1 VFLFILESIG
11 TSELLL
17 IGIIA
22 LIFLGPRKLPQIAR
36 TIGKTMADFR
46 KTTSEFKS
54 TWEKEVDFAV
64 EEESIKKQS
73 EDMSAQQVARLGE
86 AKPEDP
92 AATPGALGAPE
103 IKQIDSS
110 AFKDLPQ
117 AAAAETPGPEAAEE
131 TQDSEQPEAPKPH
144 GKQDWL

>member
-17 IGIIA
+17 IGVIA

-64 EEESIKKQS
+64 EEENIKKQS
-73 EDMSAQQVARLGE
+73 EEMSAQQVARIGE
-86 AKPEDP
+86 IKTEEP
-92 AATPGALGAPE
+92 AATPGAFGAPE

-117 AAAAETPGPEAAEE
+117 AAAETPGPEEAAETE
-131 TQDSEQPEAPKPH
+131 DPEAPEAPKPH

>member
-1 VFLFILESIG
+1 MFLFILESIG

-17 IGIIA
+17 IGVIA

-46 KTTSEFKS
+46 RTTSEFKS
-54 TWEKEVDFAV
+54 TWEKEVDFAI
-64 EEESIKKQS
+64 EEEDIKKQS
-73 EDMSAQQVARLGE
+73 EQMSAQQVARISEIKTEGL
-86 AKPEDP
+86 
-92 AATPGALGAPE
+92 AATPGPIGAPE

-110 AFKDLPQ
+110 AFTDLPQ
-117 AAAAETPGPEAAEE
+117 PAGETPEPEAAAPE
-131 TQDSEQPEAPKPH
+131 PEAAPEPPKTP

>member
-1 VFLFILESIG
+1 MFLFILESIG

-17 IGIIA
+17 IGVIA

-64 EEESIKKQS
+64 EEENIKKQS
-73 EDMSAQQVARLGE
+73 EEMSAEQVAHIGE
-86 AKPEDP
+86 IKTEAL
-92 AATPGALGAPE
+92 PGTLGAPE

-117 AAAAETPGPEAAEE
+117 PSGETPEPEAASATE
-131 TQDSEQPEAPKPH
+131 DSDGPESPKTH
-144 GKQDWL
+144 GKQEWL

>member
-1 VFLFILESIG
+1 MFLFILESIG

-17 IGIIA
+17 IGVIA

-46 KTTSEFKS
+46 RTTSEFKS

-64 EEESIKKQS
+64 EEEEIKKQS
-73 EDMSAQQVARLGE
+73 AEMPAQQVARIGE
-86 AKPEDP
+86 IKPDEV
-92 AATPGALGAPE
+92 PGTIGAPE
-103 IKQIDSS
+103 IKQIDAS
-110 AFKDLPQ
+110 AFTDLPQ
-117 AAAAETPGPEAAEE
+117 SAAAPEPETAEIPETPEE
-131 TQDSEQPEAPKPH
+131 PKPQ

>member
-1 VFLFILESIG
+1 MFLFILESIG

-17 IGIIA
+17 IGVIA

-46 KTTSEFKS
+46 RTTSEFKS

-64 EEESIKKQS
+64 EEENIKKRS
-73 EDMSAQQVARLGE
+73 EEMSAHQVARLGE
-86 AKPEDP
+86 IKTEEP
-92 AATPGALGAPE
+92 AATTGVFGAPE

-110 AFKDLPQ
+110 AFTDLPRP
-117 AAAAETPGPEAAEE
+117 AGDTLEREAAEG
-131 TQDSEQPEAPKPH
+131 TGDSEGPDAPKPH

>member
-1 VFLFILESIG
+1 MFLFIFESIG

-17 IGIIA
+17 IGVIA

-46 KTTSEFKS
+46 RTTSEFKS
-54 TWEKEVDFAV
+54 TWEKEVNFAI
-64 EEESIKKQS
+64 EEENIKKES
-73 EDMSAQQVARLGE
+73 EEMSEQQQVARPGE
-86 AKPEDP
+86 VKPEDL
-92 AATPGALGAPE
+92 AATTATLGAPE

-117 AAAAETPGPEAAEE
+117 PAAETTVPAPEAGAA
-131 TQDSEQPEAPKPH
+131 PEPPKPN

>member
-1 VFLFILESIG
+1 MFLFILESIG

-17 IGIIA
+17 IGVIA

-64 EEESIKKQS
+64 EEENIKKQS
-73 EDMSAQQVARLGE
+73 EEMSAEQVARLGE
-86 AKPEDP
+86 AKTEEPD
-92 AATPGALGAPE
+92 AIPGALGAPE
-103 IKQIDSS
+103 IKQIDRS
-110 AFKDLPQ
+110 AFTDLPPQ
-117 AAAAETPGPEAAEE
+117 AETPEPETAQEAEG
-131 TQDSEQPEAPKPH
+131 PEAPKPH

>member
-46 KTTSEFKS
+46 RTTSEFKS
-54 TWEKEVDFAV
+54 TWEKEVDFAI
-64 EEESIKKQS
+64 EEETIKKES

-86 AKPEDP
+86 VKPEDP
-92 AATPGALGAPE
+92 AATSGALGAPE

-117 AAAAETPGPEAAEE
+117 PAAETPGPETDE
-131 TQDSEQPEAPKPH
+131 SLGPEAPKPP